1 MKSKKI
7 PSWEPSYPLPSHF
20 WVDDFS
26 QLPIAGVW
34 PCSLESSSA
43 RRDFFNR
50 KLHAFG
56 ALAALA
62 YLQDPLQ
69 EDGQEVGVVGAMQCD
84 EIKAFEGSSQDEVSG

>member
-1 MKSKKI
+1 MALFFG
-7 PSWEPSYPLPSHF
+7 E
-20 WVDDFS
+20 FS
-26 QLPIAGVW
+26 
-34 PCSLESSSA
+34 C
-43 RRDFFNR
+43 

-84 EIKAFEGSSQDEVSG
+84 EIKAFGESSQDEVARIIPIYKPKGTTLLMGLTNRGY